1 MDVLAQRFEDSR
13 PHLAAV
19 AYRMLGSRAEADD
32 AVQEAWLR
40 LARTDVDGVDNL
52 RGWLTTVVS
61 RVCLDMLRSRTSRRE
76 DPLAD
81 DERVAPEAGPEG
93 EAVLADSVG
102 AALLVVL
109 DTLAPAERLA
119 FVLHDLFAMP
129 FDEIGTVLGRSP
141 AAARQLA
148 SRARRRVQGVG
159 SDEPDDAAAEEG
171 GAAAPARSADVAG
184 GAAGRAD
191 SAARRAAAGGADGPP
206 TDPVGRRREVV
217 AAFLTASRGGDFTAL
232 LELLDPEAVVLADA
246 AAVIAG
252 AEAEVRG
259 AAAVAATFVG
269 RAKAARLAL
278 LDGEPGLIWTH
289 RGEVRMAFAFTVVD
303 GRVAG
308 IELIADTGRLAAMG
322 VEPLT

>member
-159 SDEPDDAAAEEG
+159 SDEPDPDANGGGSDGLAADDG
-171 GAAAPARSADVAG
+171 LAG
-184 GAAGRAD
+184 GAA
-191 SAARRAAAGGADGPP
+191 P
-206 TDPVGRRREVV
+206 DPGVGRQREVV
-217 AAFLTASRGGDFTAL
+217 TAFLTASRGGDFTAL

-303 GRVAG
+303 GQVAG
-308 IELIADTGRLAAMG
+308 IELIADPGRLAAMG

>member
-1 MDVLAQRFEDSR
+1 
-13 PHLAAV
+13 
-19 AYRMLGSRAEADD
+19 
-32 AVQEAWLR
+32 
-40 LARTDVDGVDNL
+40 
-52 RGWLTTVVS
+52 
-61 RVCLDMLRSRTSRRE
+61 
-76 DPLAD
+76 
-81 DERVAPEAGPEG
+81 
-93 EAVLADSVG
+93 
-102 AALLVVL
+102 
-109 DTLAPAERLA
+109 
-119 FVLHDLFAMP
+119 MP

-191 SAARRAAAGGADGPP
+191 SAAGRAAAGGADGPP

-303 GRVAG
+303 GQVAG
-308 IELIADTGRLAAMG
+308 IELIADPGRLAAMG

>member
-81 DERVAPEAGPEG
+81 DDRIAPGAGPEG
-93 EAVLADSVG
+93 EAVLADAVG
-102 AALLVVL
+102 GALLVVL

-159 SDEPDDAAAEEG
+159 SDEPDPEAARVESG
-171 GAAAPARSADVAG
+171 GLTAGDGGGAG
-184 GAAGRAD
+184 GAAPD
-191 SAARRAAAGGADGPP
+191 PAAA
-206 TDPVGRRREVV
+206 RRREVV
-217 AAFLTASRGGDFTAL
+217 AAFLTASRSGDFTAL
-232 LELLDPEAVVLADA
+232 LELLDPGAVVLADA

-252 AEAEVRG
+252 
-259 AAAVAATFVG
+259 
-269 RAKAARLAL
+269 
-278 LDGEPGLIWTH
+278 
-289 RGEVRMAFAFTVVD
+289 
-303 GRVAG
+303 
-308 IELIADTGRLAAMG
+308 
-322 VEPLT
+322 

>member
-40 LARTDVDGVDNL
+40 LARTDVGGVDNL

-76 DPLAD
+76 DPLPD

-109 DTLAPAERLA
+109 DTLPPAERLA
-119 FVLHDLFAMP
+119 FVLHDLFAVP

-148 SRARRRVQGVG
+148 SRARRRVQGAG
-159 SDEPDDAAAEEG
+159 ADEPDPAAVESG
-171 GAAAPARSADVAG
+171 GLAADDG
-184 GAAGRAD
+184 
-191 SAARRAAAGGADGPP
+191 GGADDATP
-206 TDPVGRRREVV
+206 DPAGRRREVV
-217 AAFLTASRGGDFTAL
+217 TAFLTASRGGDFTAL

-289 RGEVRMAFAFTVVD
+289 RGEVRMAFAFTVLD

-308 IELIADTGRLAAMG
+308 IELIADPARIAAMG
-322 VEPLT
+322 VEPLA